1 MIGFNA
7 LKNRIRINEKY
18 LGNVIIQRLQ
28 RQPGLTVGHTLSSK
42 TKYIPFIR
50 TQNIITG
57 ATILNIPAGTWS
69 ICFGWKMSAE
79 GEEGDGTNYNV
90 TYGLSKLS
98 SRFELLE
105 INGLYNIFYD
115 DPTTF
120 QSHYQ
125 SVVLVFTE
133 NTTIYLNAFLNNEP
147 SLVDTTMIN
156 SYINAVLLSR

>member
-1 MIGFNA
+1 MIGFTTLRN
-7 LKNRIRINEKY
+7 KMKINEKY
-18 LGNVIIQRLQ
+18 LGDVIIQRLQ
-28 RQPGLTVGHTLSSK
+28 KQPGLTAGYTLSSR

-57 ATILNIPAGTWS
+57 VTALNIPPGTWS

-79 GEEGDGTNYNV
+79 GDNGDGTNYNV

-98 SRFELLE
+98 TGFELLE

-125 SVVLVFTE
+125 SVVLVFTK

-147 SLVDTTMIN
+147 SIVDTTMIN
-156 SYINAVLLSR
+156 SYINAVLISR